1 MTTEESSLPLIKYGQ
16 LHAAASM
23 EFFPRPVGRKERVG
37 VEVQSAE
44 KCKRRINKGLE
55 EALRHFPPK
64 KKKID
69 VT

>member
-1 MTTEESSLPLIKYGQ
+1 
-16 LHAAASM
+16 M

-64 KKKID
+64 KKKSM
-69 VT
+69 

>member
-1 MTTEESSLPLIKYGQ
+1 MATEESSLPLIKYGQ

-44 KCKRRINKGLE
+44 CSAKDASFGLE
-55 EALRHFPPK
+55 EASFGISHPK
-64 KKKID
+64 KK
-69 VT
+69 